1 MAGPE
6 TERVDE
12 RGSWRLFLFFLFGR
26 TLDRGCVFWDL
37 GDFRTLA
44 FDLQSMCHFYSSF
57 SFSPS
62 TAFDRIWKRNYIV
75 HFLHKE
81 EWCHRKGEPCCPGN
95 FPIAFCSGM
104 NSCSEYHPCS
114 KNTSETMSILGLSTF
129 KEPLFS

>member
-57 SFSPS
+57 SFMDKCIP
-62 TAFDRIWKRNYIV
+62 N
-75 HFLHKE
+75 
-81 EWCHRKGEPCCPGN
+81 
-95 FPIAFCSGM
+95 
-104 NSCSEYHPCS
+104 
-114 KNTSETMSILGLSTF
+114 
-129 KEPLFS
+129 